1 MKDYTCSICK
11 KHFEYRSNYYRHIKN
26 KKKSCIPN
34 DKIEILEGQYV
45 IDNNKLKFFET
56 KVKTLEEEN
65 NRLKK
70 IVDNINPTKD
80 NIKIVDNTT
89 NYSNCIVNQQS
100 NNNLNKNLNF
110 SVKLTPNEEERFD
123 HIPREQMLQILN
135 NNDFTESVGDLV
147 DAVYFNPLAPQ
158 NMKWC
163 VTDKG
168 TYFGAIEYNSET
180 NTLIRSSPTNDIITK
195 HLQNLLYGMTDK
207 LNDLRSSSALS
218 QQQDLNSNRFYDMV
232 GQESYKMEYINKIK
246 DKAYEGRNFTR
257 ALWDKLDLSIEKTQL
272 TLRVNKSKIH

>member
-1 MKDYTCSICK
+1 MKDYTCSVCK

-34 DKIEILEGQYV
+34 DKIEIFEDQYV
-45 IDNNKLKFFET
+45 IDNSKIQFYET
-56 KVKTLEEEN
+56 KVNTLHEEI

-70 IVDNINPTKD
+70 IIDNINTNPTKD
-80 NIKIVDNTT
+80 NINIIDPNKTT
-89 NYSNCIVNQQS
+89 YVVKQ
-100 NNNLNKNLNF
+100 NLNF
-110 SVKLTPNEEERFD
+110 NIELTPNKKVHFD
-123 HIPREQMLQILN
+123 HIQKEEMLQILN
-135 NNDFTESVGDLV
+135 NNDFTELVVELV
-147 DAVYFNPLAPQ
+147 DTVYFNPLAPQ

-168 TYFGAIEYNSET
+168 KYFGAIEYNSET

-195 HLQNLLYGMTDK
+195 HLQILFYEIIDY
-207 LNDLRSSSALS
+207 LNNLRSLLLTD
-218 QQQDLNSNRFYDMV
+218 QQNVNLDILHDMV

-257 ALWDKLDLSIEKTQL
+257 ALWDKLDLSIEKTHL
-272 TLRVNKSKIH
+272 TLRVNKSKIHNH

>member
-1 MKDYTCSICK
+1 MKDYTCSVCK

-34 DKIEILEGQYV
+34 DKIEIFEDQYV
-45 IDNNKLKFFET
+45 IDNSKIQFYET
-56 KVKTLEEEN
+56 KVNTLEEEI

-70 IVDNINPTKD
+70 IIDNINIINPTKD
-80 NIKIVDNTT
+80 NINIIDHKKTT
-89 NYSNCIVNQQS
+89 RVVKQ
-100 NNNLNKNLNF
+100 NLNF
-110 SVKLTPNEEERFD
+110 NIELTQNEKVHFD
-123 HIPREQMLQILN
+123 HIQKEEMLQILK
-135 NNDFTESVGDLV
+135 NNDFTELLVELV
-147 DAVYFNPLAPQ
+147 DTVYFNPLAPQ

-180 NTLIRSSPTNDIITK
+180 NTLRRSNSTNDIITK
-195 HLQNLLYGMTDK
+195 HLQILFYEIIDY
-207 LNDLRSSSALS
+207 LNNLRSLILTD
-218 QQQDLNSNRFYDMV
+218 QQNVNLDILHDMV

-272 TLRVNKSKIH
+272 TLRVNKSKIHNH